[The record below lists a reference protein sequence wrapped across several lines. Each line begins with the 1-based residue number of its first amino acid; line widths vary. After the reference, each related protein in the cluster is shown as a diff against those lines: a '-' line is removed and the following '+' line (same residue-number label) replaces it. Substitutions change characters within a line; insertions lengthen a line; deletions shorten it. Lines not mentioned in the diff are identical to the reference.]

1 MKTHESQATHPFRN
15 KTVAA
20 VRLWTLAFSVMLAAC
35 LHAAEPRQ
43 TTVSIVGEDFHI
55 NGRPTYA
62 GRVWNGHRIEGLLM
76 NSRMVQ
82 ATFDDLNPDTAK
94 RWAYADTGKWDA
106 ERNVREF
113 IAAMPE
119 WKKHGLLAVTV
130 NFQGGSPEGY
140 SGKQPWVTGAFTEDG
155 SLRPD
160 FAARMKRVL
169 DAADANGMVVILG
182 YFYFGQDQHLKD
194 EAAVIRA
201 TDEATR
207 WLLDGNWRNV
217 IVEVNNECN
226 VNAYDHDIL
235 RAGRIHELIARVK
248 QAEKDGRRL
257 LVGTS
262 YGGGAI
268 PKENVVRVSD
278 FLLMHGNGVKDPKRI
293 GEMVQKARAVTGYR
307 PMPILF
313 NEDDHFDFDRAENNF
328 IGAVAAGASWGNF
341 DYRMKGEGFDEG
353 YQSVPVNW
361 GLSSER
367 KRGFFRLLAEITGAA
382 NACAKLQ

>member
-1 MKTHESQATHPFRN
+1 MKHIPLVLIALLLAPQ
-15 KTVAA
+15 VA
-20 VRLWTLAFSVMLAAC
+20 
-35 LHAAEPRQ
+35 LHAAEPPQ
-43 TTVSIVGEDFHI
+43 TSVSIVGEDFHI

-62 GRVWNGHRIEGLLM
+62 GRIWNGHRIEGLLM

-94 RWAYADTGKWDA
+94 RWAYADTGTWDA

-113 IAAMPE
+113 IVAMPE

-155 SLRPD
+155 SLLPD

-182 YFYFGQDQHLKD
+182 YFYFRQDQHMKD
-194 EAAVIRA
+194 EAAVLRA

-226 VNAYDHDIL
+226 VKAYDHDIL
-235 RAGRIHELIARVK
+235 RPGRIHGLITRVK
-248 QAEKDGRRL
+248 RAEKDGRRL
-257 LVGTS
+257 LAGTS

-293 GEMVQKARAVTGYR
+293 GEMVQKARAVPGYR

-313 NEDDHFDFDRAENNF
+313 NEDDHEKFDQPENNVAAAVAEHVSWGWFDFR
-328 IGAVAAGASWGNF
+328 
-341 DYRMKGEGFDEG
+341 RHGEGFEQG
-353 YQSVPVNW
+353 YQSPPVNW
-361 GLSSER
+361 SISSDR
-367 KRGFFRLLAEITGAA
+367 KRGFFHLLAEITGAA
-382 NACAKLQ
+382 AEREKFQ